1 MVGAR
6 LALVGRLPP
15 ALLRKHGQAIGIQ
28 WEMGVGE
35 GNGDSLV
42 GG

>member
-15 ALLRKHGQAIGIQ
+15 ALLRKHGQAIRIQ